1 MKNTLWEQK
10 FAPTLASNFWANV
23 GATHHNSLKGHTSNK
38 NNLSYRAPNEVIQK
52 EMESRNQELSRHIW
66 HCMVDTKIE
75 GENCPA
81 MSINEHG
88 GNLQ

>member
-1 MKNTLWEQK
+1 MKITPGSKK

-23 GATHHNSLKGHTSNK
+23 GATHHNSLKGYTSNK
-38 NNLSYRAPNEVIQK
+38 NNLSYRAPNEVIQ
-52 EMESRNQELSRHIW
+52 EALESRNQELSKHIW

-81 MSINEHG
+81 MCINEHG